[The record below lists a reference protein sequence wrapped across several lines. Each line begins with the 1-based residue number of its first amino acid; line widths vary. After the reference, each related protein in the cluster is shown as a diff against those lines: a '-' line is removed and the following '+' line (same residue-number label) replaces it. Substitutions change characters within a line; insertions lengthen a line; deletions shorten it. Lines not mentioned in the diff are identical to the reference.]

1 MLFCQPQHSLP
12 DIFVWMIASGKRMA
26 YHRVSARDLIYSP
39 TEAESGVQCGR
50 MQTVVMKLPGKQ
62 TNTPA
67 SWCVPAKLTLY
78 LWLGVLGH
86 KQHFYAGLPRGFDMS
101 SELRNAERVNA
112 LAPANIHY
120 VDKHVF
126 QLRAHIYQAR
136 SLIGSD
142 ASGLSD
148 PFACVYIT
156 EFCRQTQ
163 VIEETL
169 SPTWDELLV
178 FDDVL
183 VYGAAEEIRRDPPTI
198 VVEIYDRDNVGKS
211 EFIGR
216 TIGRPRVKL
225 RDEAY
230 IIPTLEWFDIVRGPD
245 GAGELLAA
253 FELLE
258 VGAEN
263 MPRLTE
269 PKPLLASVQAEVKR
283 KTRKELAETCAIL
296 PVPRDVR
303 PNLARFRVEVL
314 FWGLRD
320 LKRVHFMSVD
330 KPRIDV
336 ECSGTILNSSIIQ
349 NAKRNPN
356 FANMVKF
363 FDLELPVEENYAPPI
378 TIRCVD
384 CRSFGRY
391 TLVGTHQITS
401 IHKYMHRPQPRDEFR
416 SPEMGRGAQIVLT
429 SPVREQ
435 EHAAAAAAAIS
446 AATGGNGNGRM
457 PGKGRQSSCENLTFY
472 GAACVGKRWVF

>member
-1 MLFCQPQHSLP
+1 MWL
-12 DIFVWMIASGKRMA
+12 IASGKRIA
-26 YHRVSARDLIYSP
+26 YHRVSARDLIFSP
-39 TEAESGVQCGR
+39 SEAESGVHCGR
-50 MQTVVMKLPGKQ
+50 MQTVILKLPGKHGVA
-62 TNTPA
+62 NTPA

-78 LWLGVLGH
+78 LWLGVLGD
-86 KQHFYAGLPRGFDMS
+86 KRHFYAGLPRGFDMS
-101 SELRNAERVNA
+101 TELRNADRVGA
-112 LAPANIHY
+112 LAPANVRY
-120 VDKHVF
+120 VEKHMF

-148 PFACVYIT
+148 PFACVCIT
-156 EFCRQTQ
+156 EFCKTTQ

-178 FDDVL
+178 FDEVL

-198 VVEIYDRDNVGKS
+198 VVEIYDQDKVGKS

-225 RDEAY
+225 RDDAY
-230 IIPTLEWFDIVRGPD
+230 IVPTLEWFDIVRGVD

-258 VGAEN
+258 LGAEN

-269 PKPLLASVQAEVKR
+269 PKEALMLDEAMPTGRQLAATAVAQKCS
-283 KTRKELAETCAIL
+283 IL

-349 NAKRNPN
+349 NARRNPN
-356 FANMVKF
+356 FASMLKF

-401 IHKYMHRPQPRDEFR
+401 IHKYMHRPLPREEFK
-416 SPEMGRGAQIVLT
+416 SYQTTGGQIVLT

-435 EHAAAAAAAIS
+435 EQAAAAVRAVS
-446 AATGGNGNGRM
+446 GGPSVVNGMGH
-457 PGKGRQSSCENLTFY
+457 GAERQAGGSGQAERKSSCENLTLY
-472 GAACVGKRWVF
+472 GAACVGRS

>member
-1 MLFCQPQHSLP
+1 
-12 DIFVWMIASGKRMA
+12 
-26 YHRVSARDLIYSP
+26 
-39 TEAESGVQCGR
+39 
-50 MQTVVMKLPGKQ
+50 MQTVIMKLPGKA
-62 TNTPA
+62 TSTAA
-67 SWCVPAKLTLY
+67 SWCVQAKLSLY

-86 KQHFYAGLPRGFDMS
+86 KQHFFAGLPRGFDMS
-101 SELRNAERVNA
+101 TELRNAERVGA
-112 LAPANIHY
+112 LAPSNVHY
-120 VDKHVF
+120 VEKHVF

-148 PFACVYIT
+148 PYACVYIT
-156 EFCRQTQ
+156 EFCKQTQ

-183 VYGAAEEIRRDPPTI
+183 VYGAKEEIRRDPPTI
-198 VVEIYDRDNVGKS
+198 VVEIYDQDKVGKS

-225 RDEAY
+225 CDDPY
-230 IIPTLEWFDIVRGPD
+230 IIPTLEWFDIVRGAD

-258 VGAEN
+258 LGAEN
-263 MPRLTE
+263 MPKLTE
-269 PKPLLASVQAEVKR
+269 PKVTPISVEATTVEVVRPSRGAAAQK
-283 KTRKELAETCAIL
+283 CSIL

-336 ECSGTILNSSIIQ
+336 ECSGTILNSSIVQ

-356 FANMVKF
+356 FSSMLKF

-401 IHKYMHRPQPRDEFR
+401 IHKYMHRPQPREEFK
-416 SPEMGRGAQIVLT
+416 SYQTAGGQIVLT

-435 EHAAAAAAAIS
+435 EQAAAAAAAAAAGGEANGGKGATS
-446 AATGGNGNGRM
+446 AANR
-457 PGKGRQSSCENLTFY
+457 GRQSSCENLTLY
-472 GAACVGKRWVF
+472 GAACVGKA